1 MMLTSWLIN
10 TALVVLTVAIHYEFL
25 FRTYRLLRHITLQ
38 YRYRVVIGVLA
49 ALLAHVVEIWIFGLA
64 YYWQQQSV
72 RLGSLQ
78 GNFDGSLL
86 DCVYFSFTT
95 YSTVGYGDIEP
106 VGHLRFT
113 AGLESL
119 TGLVLITWSASM
131 LFLEMQRYW
140 GDLSDRGGRD
150 DPL

>member
-1 MMLTSWLIN
+1 MLAMLLIN
-10 TALVVLTVAIHYEFL
+10 IVLVTVAVTIHYEFL
-25 FRTYRLLRHITLQ
+25 YRTYRLLRGVTLR
-38 YRYRVVIGVLA
+38 YRYRVLLGVFAVLI
-49 ALLAHVVEIWIFGLA
+49 AHMVEIWLFGIG
-64 YYWQQQSV
+64 YYLISLNSA
-72 RLGSLQ
+72 LGSLQ
-78 GNFDGSLL
+78 GNFAGSLW

-106 VGHLRFT
+106 IGHLRVM
-113 AGLESL
+113 AGMESL

-140 GDLSDRGGRD
+140 GGLDDRGSSG

>member
-1 MMLTSWLIN
+1 MLAMLLIN
-10 TALVVLTVAIHYEFL
+10 IVLVTVAVTIHYEFL
-25 FRTYRLLRHITLQ
+25 YRTYRLLRRVTLR
-38 YRYRVVIGVLA
+38 YRYRVLLGVLA
-49 ALLAHVVEIWIFGLA
+49 ALIAHVVEIWLFGVG
-64 YYWQQQSV
+64 YYLISLNGA
-72 RLGSLQ
+72 LGSLQ
-78 GNFDGSLL
+78 GNFVGSLW

-106 VGHLRFT
+106 IGHLRFM
-113 AGLESL
+113 AGMESL

-140 GDLSDRGGRD
+140 GDLDDHGSSG

>member
-1 MMLTSWLIN
+1 MGVMLLIN
-10 TALVVLTVAIHYEFL
+10 SLLVTLVVIIHYEFL
-25 FRTYRLLRHITLQ
+25 YRTYRLLRQISVR
-38 YRYRVVIGVLA
+38 YRYRVLLGVFA
-49 ALLAHVVEIWIFGLA
+49 ALLSHLVAVWLFGIG
-64 YYWQQQSV
+64 YYLINLNGA
-72 RLGSLQ
+72 LGSLQ
-78 GNFDGSLL
+78 GNIVGSVW

-106 VGHLRFT
+106 IGHLRFM
-113 AGLESL
+113 AGMESL

-140 GDLSDRGGRD
+140 GTLDDRGTSS

>member
-1 MMLTSWLIN
+1 MLAMLVIN
-10 TALVVLTVAIHYEFL
+10 TFLVAVVVTIHYVFL
-25 FRTYRLLRHITLQ
+25 YRTYRLLRQVTLR
-38 YRYRVVIGVLA
+38 YRYRVLLGVFA
-49 ALLAHVVEIWIFGLA
+49 ALLAHLVAVWVFGIG
-64 YYWQQQSV
+64 YYLINLNGM
-72 RLGSLQ
+72 LGSLQ
-78 GNFDGSLL
+78 GNFIGSLW

-106 VGHLRFT
+106 IGHLRFM
-113 AGLESL
+113 AGMESL

-140 GDLSDRGGRD
+140 GDLDDRGISD

>member
-1 MMLTSWLIN
+1 MITSWLVN
-10 TALVVLTVAIHYEFL
+10 GVLMMAAVVIHYEFL
-25 FRTYRLLRHITLQ
+25 FRTYRLLRYITIRYQ
-38 YRYRVVIGVLA
+38 YRVVIGVFG
-49 ALLAHVVEIWIFGLA
+49 ALIAHVVEIWMFGLA
-64 YYWQQQSV
+64 YYW
-72 RLGSLQ
+72 RNGADHGGSLQ

-106 VGHLRFT
+106 LGELRFL

-119 TGLVLITWSASM
+119 TGLLLITWSASM

-140 GDLSDRGGRD
+140 GNMEDRGTPGD
-150 DPL
+150 SL

>member
-1 MMLTSWLIN
+1 MGAMLLIN
-10 TALVVLTVAIHYEFL
+10 SLLVTLVVIIHYEFL
-25 FRTYRLLRHITLQ
+25 YRTYRLLRQISLR
-38 YRYRVVIGVLA
+38 YRYRVILGVFAVLLGHLVAVWLFGIG
-49 ALLAHVVEIWIFGLA
+49 
-64 YYWQQQSV
+64 YYLINLDGT
-72 RLGSLQ
+72 LGSLR
-78 GNFDGSLL
+78 GNIAGSVW

-106 VGHLRFT
+106 IGHLRFM
-113 AGLESL
+113 AGMESL

-140 GDLSDRGGRD
+140 GALDDQGTSS

>member
-1 MMLTSWLIN
+1 MLAMLLIN
-10 TALVVLTVAIHYEFL
+10 SLLVILAVTIHYEFL
-25 FRTYRLLRHITLQ
+25 YRTYRLLRRITLR
-38 YRYRVVIGVLA
+38 YRYRVLLGVFA
-49 ALLAHVVEIWIFGLA
+49 ALLAHLVEIWLFGIS
-64 YYWQQQSV
+64 YYLINLNGV
-72 RLGSLQ
+72 LGSLQ
-78 GNFDGSLL
+78 GNFVGSLW

-106 VGHLRFT
+106 IGHVRFM
-113 AGLESL
+113 AGMESL

-140 GDLSDRGGRD
+140 GDLDDRGTSG

>member
-1 MMLTSWLIN
+1 MN

>member
-1 MMLTSWLIN
+1 MTSWLIN
-10 TALVVLTVAIHYEFL
+10 TALVMGAVIIHYEFL
-25 FRTYRLLRHITLQ
+25 YRTYRFLRYITVQ
-38 YRYRVVIGVLA
+38 YRYRVVLGVFG
-49 ALLAHVVEIWIFGLA
+49 ALLAHVVEIWMFGLS
-64 YYWQQQSV
+64 YYWQNRVGAS
-72 RLGSLQ
+72 GSLQ
-78 GNFDGSLL
+78 GNFDGSVL

-95 YSTVGYGDIEP
+95 FSTVGYGDIEP
-106 VGHLRFT
+106 MGNLRFT

-140 GDLSDRGGRD
+140 GDLADRGTPG

>member
-1 MMLTSWLIN
+1 M
-10 TALVVLTVAIHYEFL
+10 
-25 FRTYRLLRHITLQ
+25 
-38 YRYRVVIGVLA
+38 VIGVLA

>member
-1 MMLTSWLIN
+1 MLTMLLIN
-10 TALVVLTVAIHYEFL
+10 SLLVTLAVTIHYEFL
-25 FRTYRLLRHITLQ
+25 FRTYRLLRRVTLR
-38 YRYRVVIGVLA
+38 YRYRVLIGVFA
-49 ALLAHVVEIWIFGLA
+49 ALVAHLVEIWLFGIA
-64 YYWQQQSV
+64 YYLINLKGT
-72 RLGSLQ
+72 LGVLQ
-78 GNFDGSLL
+78 GNFVGSLM

-106 VGHLRFT
+106 IGHIRFM
-113 AGLESL
+113 AGMESL

-140 GDLSDRGGRD
+140 VDLDDRGSPT

>member
-1 MMLTSWLIN
+1 MLTSWVIN